1 MVYAKK
7 KISQRFWKS
16 KLVMDMDLHTY
27 QIKLMQMLLEFNLPK
42 KEVSLRR
49 ERKKST
55 KNGTELKFG
64 LSK

>member
-1 MVYAKK
+1 
-7 KISQRFWKS
+7 
-16 KLVMDMDLHTY
+16 
-27 QIKLMQMLLEFNLPK
+27 MLLEFNLPK